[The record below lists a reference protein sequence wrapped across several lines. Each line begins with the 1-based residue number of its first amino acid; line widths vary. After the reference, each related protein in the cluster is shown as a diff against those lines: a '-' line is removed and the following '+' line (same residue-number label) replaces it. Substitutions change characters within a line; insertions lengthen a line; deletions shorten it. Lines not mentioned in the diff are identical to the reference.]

1 MSPATARV
9 VNLVAMLGMVGVL
22 LGAYYYQ
29 FTHHELPCTLCLL
42 QRVAMLGIAFGAAMN
57 LQLGPSP
64 RHYGVSLVSAMFGL
78 MISLRQTT
86 LHINPYFDKKAGEP
100 TLSATANPGFG
111 EAMFGL
117 HLYVW
122 GIVIFSVSTLLVGF
136 MLLSNSQFR
145 ETTEEPRWLRKLATL
160 GVGAL
165 FVTASLEAL
174 TTFAECGF
182 GDCPNDGSW
191 NWWLFR

>member
-1 MSPATARV
+1 MPR
-9 VNLVAMLGMVGVL
+9 
-22 LGAYYYQ
+22 
-29 FTHHELPCTLCLL
+29 LPFV
-42 QRVAMLGIAFGAAMN
+42 RRF
-57 LQLGPSP
+57 QLG
-64 RHYGVSLVSAMFGL
+64 VSASLSRSLFGL

-86 LHINPYFDKKAGEP
+86 LHINPYFDKKTGEP
-100 TLSATANPGFG
+100 TLDATANPGFG
-111 EAMFGL
+111 EAMFGM

-122 GIVIFSVSTLLVGF
+122 GVVIFSVATLLTGL
-136 MLLSNSQFR
+136 MLLSNAQFR
-145 ETTEEPRWLRKLATL
+145 EVSDEPRWLRRLATL

-165 FVTASLEAL
+165 FVTAALETL